1 MSLGK
6 PGFTERPDS
15 TDRRQLRKQ
24 QQQHVCVY
32 DIWGTAAFLDE
43 IMGMGQPE
51 RLIHL
56 KRKEMTFWGD
66 KRKHNDG
73 DNNTF

>member
-1 MSLGK
+1 M
-6 PGFTERPDS
+6 F
-15 TDRRQLRKQ
+15 
-24 QQQHVCVY
+24 VY
-32 DIWGTAAFLDE
+32 MTYGVLLAAFLDE

>member
-1 MSLGK
+1 MTYGVL
-6 PGFTERPDS
+6 
-15 TDRRQLRKQ
+15 L
-24 QQQHVCVY
+24 
-32 DIWGTAAFLDE
+32 AAFLDE

-66 KRKHNDG
+66 KRKHNRG
-73 DNNTF
+73 DNNIIHFKLYICLEGS